1 MSGAAAERRAAFLDR
16 DGTLIEDRN
25 YLADADGVRPMPN
38 AIAAVR
44 ALNRADVLAIVVTNQ
59 SGIARGF
66 LTENQYLATAERL
79 RDLFANDGAIIDAM
93 YHCPH
98 FPDISGPCE
107 CRKPGTLLHRRAAAD
122 YGIDLARSTYIGD
135 RLSDILP
142 AQTLG
147 GTGILVTSPSTP
159 AAEQERATREFTVV
173 SSVGAAVDLVL
184 AQ

>member
-1 MSGAAAERRAAFLDR
+1 
-16 DGTLIEDRN
+16 
-25 YLADADGVRPMPN
+25 
-38 AIAAVR
+38 
-44 ALNRADVLAIVVTNQ
+44 
-59 SGIARGF
+59 
-66 LTENQYLATAERL
+66 
-79 RDLFANDGAIIDAM
+79 
-93 YHCPH
+93 
-98 FPDISGPCE
+98 PDISGPCE